1 MEREVIVNKI
11 SAIIIARNEEKMIGE
26 ALESLSFCDEI
37 IVIDNGSTDRTKE
50 IAEKKGA
57 RVYAIKTNDFSELRD
72 FGLSKADSDWVLYLD
87 ADERIDDQLKNSIK
101 KIIADETKYA
111 AFFLK
116 RKNFYFGKH
125 QWPKIEKLERLFK
138 KEKLKEWKGKL
149 HESPAVDGEIGKI
162 NEGFI
167 LHFTHRDL
175 ESMLNK
181 TIEWST
187 QEALLRYNS
196 GHPQMTWWRFPRV
209 MLSAFFDSYIK
220 QGGYKAGAAGVVESM
235 FQSFSMFVTY
245 AKLWELQHQVKN
257 KKS

>member
-1 MEREVIVNKI
+1 VNKI
-11 SAIIIARNEEKMIGE
+11 SAIIIARNEEKMIEE
-26 ALESLSFCDEI
+26 ALGSLAFCDEI
-37 IVIDNGSTDRTKE
+37 IVVDNGSTDKTKE
-50 IAEKKGA
+50 IAEEKGA
-57 RVYAIKTNDFSELRD
+57 KIFEIKTNDLSELRD
-72 FGLSKADSDWVLYLD
+72 FGLSKAENDWVLYLD
-87 ADERIDDQLKNSIK
+87 ADERIDDELKGSIE
-101 KIIADETKYA
+101 KIIEDDTKYA
-111 AFFLK
+111 AYFLR

-138 KEKLKEWKGKL
+138 KEKLKGWKGKL
-149 HESPAVDGEIGKI
+149 HESPIVDGEIGKI
-162 NEGFI
+162 DSGFI

-209 MLSAFFDSYIK
+209 MLTAFLNSYIK

-235 FQSFSMFVTY
+235 YQAFSMFVTY
-245 AKLWELQHQVKN
+245 AKLWELQNQVKN